1 MKLESHSADTID
13 TLLAERVAGHLAGAL
28 GAKGWTSLAVPGGTT
43 PAPFLTA
50 LGHHDINWS
59 NVRVTLTDERC
70 VPPDSP
76 RSNYRLVSETLLQGA
91 ASAADFVGLY
101 DGSATT
107 EEVSDVLRSRVLP
120 LDVCVLGMGEDMHTA
135 SLFSGADGLADALD
149 PASDIVIA
157 RMTVPGVP
165 EARLTLTATA
175 LTRAANVYLLIKG
188 AAKRAAL
195 DRALAASDHCYAPV
209 RAILE
214 ASTEATV
221 FYAD

>member
-1 MKLESHSADTID
+1 MKLESYSTDTID
-13 TLLAERVAGHLAGAL
+13 TLLAERVARHLTDAVNT
-28 GAKGWTSLAVPGGTT
+28 KGWASLAVPGGTT

-50 LGHHDINWS
+50 LRHYDIDWS

-70 VPPDSP
+70 VPADNP
-76 RSNYRLVSETLLQGA
+76 RSNGRLVSETLLQGPARA
-91 ASAADFVGLY
+91 AEFVGLY
-101 DGSATT
+101 DGSDTT
-107 EEVSDVLRSRVLP
+107 IHVSDALRSRVLP

-135 SLFSGADGLADALD
+135 SLFPGTDGLADALD
-149 PASDIVIA
+149 PTANTVMA

-165 EARLTLTATA
+165 EARLTLTAAA

-195 DRALAASDHCYAPV
+195 DRALAESDAQNAPV
-209 RAILE
+209 RAILD
-214 ASTEATV
+214 AAQEATV

>member
-1 MKLESHSADTID
+1 MKLESYSGDTID
-13 TLLAERVAGHLAGAL
+13 TLLAERVARHLADTVNT
-28 GAKGWTSLAVPGGTT
+28 KGWASLAVPGGTT

-50 LGHHDINWS
+50 LGHHDIDWA

-70 VPPDSP
+70 VPAGNP
-76 RSNYRLVSETLLQGA
+76 RSNGRLVSETLLQGP

-101 DGSATT
+101 DGSDTT
-107 EEVSDVLRSRVLP
+107 THVSDALRSRVLP

-135 SLFSGADGLADALD
+135 SLFPGTDGLADALD
-149 PASDIVIA
+149 PTADTVIA

-165 EARLTLTATA
+165 EARLTLTAAA

-195 DRALAASDHCYAPV
+195 DRALAESDTQNAPV
-209 RAILE
+209 RAILD
-214 ASTEATV
+214 AAQEATV
-221 FYAD
+221 FYAE